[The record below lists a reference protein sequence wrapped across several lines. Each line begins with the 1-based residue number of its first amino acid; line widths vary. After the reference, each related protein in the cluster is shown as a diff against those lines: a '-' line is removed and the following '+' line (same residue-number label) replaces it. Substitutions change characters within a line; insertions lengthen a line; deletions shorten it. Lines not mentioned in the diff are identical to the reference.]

1 MKLFA
6 IVWIVVG
13 AGLIAAAVV
22 LLLTHAAGP
31 ATGSMI
37 TTFGCIGVPFLA
49 FGVWGLYQELKPYHY
64 ERRQPKQ

>member
-6 IVWIVVG
+6 IVWILVG
-13 AGLIAAAVV
+13 AGMLAASVV
-22 LLLTHAAGP
+22 VFLTRAAGP
-31 ATGSMI
+31 ASTSLV
-37 TTFGCIGVPFLA
+37 TTFACIGLPFLA

>member
-6 IVWIVVG
+6 IVWLVLG
-13 AGLIAAAVV
+13 AAFVAACAF

-31 ATGSMI
+31 ASGTMI

-49 FGVWGLYQELKPYHY
+49 FGIWGLYQELKPYHY
-64 ERRQPKQ
+64 ERKPPKQ